1 MKTSGVCTVRS
12 SFLRI
17 AVLICFLIVS
27 GIGAVGP
34 ASAQQRSLSFIRD
47 AEVEHTIRQIATPLF
62 KAADLD
68 PNAIDI
74 HLIRDNAINAF
85 VGGGMHLFIFT
96 GLLMASD
103 NPNQIAGVIAHETGH
118 IAGGHLSRIGG
129 AVEMATA
136 QAIAS
141 ALLGLAIGVAG
152 GSADAGMAIA
162 MGGQQMAQRGMLSFS
177 RAQENSADQAGIR
190 FLHRAG
196 ESALGML
203 QFFEKLD
210 TQNALIGSR
219 QSPYLSTHP
228 MAADR
233 VRVVQNVVAQEKGV
247 SAEATPAQQMAYDR
261 MIAKLR
267 GFLDPPGRTFAA
279 YKADDTSVP
288 ARYARAIA
296 YYRQADLDHAL
307 PLIRGLIAE
316 QPDDPYFH
324 ELEGQML
331 FENGRVAEAIKP
343 YRLAVEKSDRAPLI
357 AVGLAQALI
366 ETGTDAAYTEA
377 QALLENATAKDRDNA
392 TAWRLLGIAY
402 GRADRMPQAS
412 LALAEYN
419 AQIGRWDEAEVQA
432 TRARDN
438 LPVGS
443 PGQLRAD
450 DLAEYVKRQREEAR
464 ANR

>member
-1 MKTSGVCTVRS
+1 MS
-12 SFLRI
+12 
-17 AVLICFLIVS
+17 
-27 GIGAVGP
+27 AVGP
-34 ASAQQRSLSFIRD
+34 ASAQRAGLSFIRD

-68 PNAIDI
+68 ASSIDI

-103 NPNQIAGVIAHETGH
+103 NPNQLAGVIAHETGH

-196 ESALGML
+196 ESAQGML
-203 QFFEKLD
+203 EFFQKLD
-210 TQNALIGSR
+210 NQSLLIGSR

-233 VRVVQNVVAQEKGV
+233 VRVVENVVAQESGV
-247 SAEATPAQQMAYDR
+247 RATATPEEQMAYDR
-261 MIAKLR
+261 MIAKLK
-267 GFLDPPGRTFAA
+267 GFLDPPGRTLAT
-279 YKADDTSVP
+279 YKADDLSVP

-296 YYRQADLDHAL
+296 YYRQADLDNAL

-324 ELEGQML
+324 ELEGQIL
-331 FENGRVAEAIKP
+331 FENGRVSDAIAP
-343 YRLAVEKSDRAPLI
+343 YRLAVETSNHAPLI
-357 AVGLAQALI
+357 SVGLAQALI
-366 ETGTDAAYTEA
+366 ETGQDAAYTEA
-377 QALLENATAKDRDNA
+377 QSLLEAATAADRDNA

-402 GRADRMPQAS
+402 GRAGRMPQAS

-419 AQIGRWDEAEVQA
+419 AQVNRWEEAVVQA

-450 DLAEYVKRQREEAR
+450 DLVDYAKRQREEAR
-464 ANR
+464 AQR